1 MTDLQSIRTTRK
13 IVRQELLEHFSDQE
27 IEAEHSRRVLRNFPD
42 RPEAGT
48 GFIDR
53 IQVTTFPAEVPA
65 SPGVD
70 FLASSS
76 WRALAFSA
84 GGDGGRN

>member
-1 MTDLQSIRTTRK
+1 MDDFVSLTNHPDL
-13 IVRQELLEHFSDQE
+13 
-27 IEAEHSRRVLRNFPD
+27 
-42 RPEAGT
+42 PEAGT

-84 GGDGGRN
+84 GGDGGRRSLKRPAQFAHVVFASHPAIAEPSRL

>member
-1 MTDLQSIRTTRK
+1 MHDFVSLT
-13 IVRQELLEHFSDQE
+13 
-27 IEAEHSRRVLRNFPD
+27 NFPD